1 MNMNEFICLHHLNVI
16 KIWAIGSNR
25 LAYIKIFDFE
35 GWCRIDKDTYKRLYA
50 LGIPTSQ
57 KIRYQKGKK

>member
-1 MNMNEFICLHHLNVI
+1 MNINKYVVLHHMNVL
-16 KIWAIGSNR
+16 KIWAISSNR

-35 GWCRIDKDTYKRLYA
+35 GWIRIDKETYKKLYA

-57 KIRYQKGKK
+57 KLRYQKGKN